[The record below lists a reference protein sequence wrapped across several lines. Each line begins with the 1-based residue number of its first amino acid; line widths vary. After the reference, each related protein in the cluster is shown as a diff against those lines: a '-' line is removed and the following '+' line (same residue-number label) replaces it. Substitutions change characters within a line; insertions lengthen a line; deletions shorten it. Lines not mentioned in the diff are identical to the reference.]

1 MLAKLEQKM
10 MRNSGGSFKNNFL
23 NTNCKMK
30 KIKNSNKKMKRMRK
44 NKVKKTKLIKK
55 ALTLLKN

>member
-1 MLAKLEQKM
+1 

-30 KIKNSNKKMKRMRK
+30 KIKNSKKKMKKKMRK
-44 NKVKKTKLIKK
+44 NKVKKTKLVNK
-55 ALTLLKN
+55 